1 MIPQLVVKKNVVK
14 KKVVKQIGGALLIMV
29 GGSVTVF
36 GLMLLMNGFNQASE
50 TPEIE
55 RTKEFSVAPRVE
67 PPKQKPKPKP
77 KPRERRP
84 MKSNAA
90 PPPSLNSAIGSVSL
104 NLPGVAPGE
113 MAEVGEE
120 LLGDVQASVMTAD
133 SVDQKPKALRQVQPE
148 LPRRLVQKQIG
159 GEVVAEALIGQDGR
173 VERVRIKSA
182 TPPGLFEQIV
192 QDALRQ
198 WQFQP
203 ATYKGEP
210 VKMWATV
217 PFDFELGR

>member
-1 MIPQLVVKKNVVK
+1 MTPPSVVKKQVRK
-14 KKVVKQIGGALLIMV
+14 LGGALLIMV

-55 RTKEFSVAPRVE
+55 RTKEFSVAPKVE

-77 KPRERRP
+77 RPRKRQP

-104 NLPGVAPGE
+104 NMPGFAPTE
-113 MAEVGEE
+113 MDDVGKEM
-120 LLGDVQASVMTAD
+120 LGDVKASVMTAD
-133 SVDQKPKALRQVQPE
+133 SVDQKPRPLRQVQPE
-148 LPRRLVQKQIG
+148 LPRRLIQKQIG
-159 GEVVAEALIGQDGR
+159 GTVVAEALINQDGR

-182 TPPGLFEQIV
+182 TPPGLFDQV
-192 QDALRQ
+192 VKDALRQ

-203 ATYKGEP
+203 ATYKGEA

-217 PFDFELGR
+217 PFNFELG